1 MAKRR
6 TYHHYFP
13 SKPIVKKEIRC
24 PISDNKVKLIENPDL
39 KKEIYAGQLKL
50 DKKRKIRNVFSAIF
64 VLSLLVIIIYLF
76 LQVDESSVWMFF
88 FYIIPILVIIYSFL
102 EGERKI
108 YIKDGCKYEEI
119 SAYELTAYNEY
130 KKLILLEKEKKQKE
144 EDKKE
149 REQEHKNKETKNN
162 LDNLKKQ
169 SPKLYKKQKLY
180 EEQKENDALEQRKK
194 NRNIE
199 EQYQEIKQEQQKQQ
213 ETENEKNRQYIKNL
227 QERANNPESQN
238 KETKQESEEE
248 IKKDINQLYK
258 EQKEKAYKDF
268 SFLKPTHGNQ
278 SQIRSAIKG
287 YDSQYLNFLLEHQ
300 MPNKDIIYA
309 LECKSYKTNPNYNY
323 EHAYIFTL
331 GTEKKHYIVYENI
344 NDRSTTTILYIL
356 YKTKDNSEEEYY
368 DIIAA
373 MKEYMNSTTFNKR
386 QWFHSRPY
394 IKKNIRGRAIEV
406 KIRLLQHR
414 DFSEWKRNFWDAPFY
429 KKNDINL

>member
-1 MAKRR
+1 
-6 TYHHYFP
+6 
-13 SKPIVKKEIRC
+13 
-24 PISDNKVKLIENPDL
+24 
-39 KKEIYAGQLKL
+39 
-50 DKKRKIRNVFSAIF
+50 
-64 VLSLLVIIIYLF
+64 
-76 LQVDESSVWMFF
+76 
-88 FYIIPILVIIYSFL
+88 
-102 EGERKI
+102 
-108 YIKDGCKYEEI
+108 
-119 SAYELTAYNEY
+119 
-130 KKLILLEKEKKQKE
+130 
-144 EDKKE
+144 
-149 REQEHKNKETKNN
+149 
-162 LDNLKKQ
+162 
-169 SPKLYKKQKLY
+169 
-180 EEQKENDALEQRKK
+180 
-194 NRNIE
+194 
-199 EQYQEIKQEQQKQQ
+199 
-213 ETENEKNRQYIKNL
+213 
-227 QERANNPESQN
+227 
-238 KETKQESEEE
+238 
-248 IKKDINQLYK
+248 
-258 EQKEKAYKDF
+258 
-268 SFLKPTHGNQ
+268 
-278 SQIRSAIKG
+278 
-287 YDSQYLNFLLEHQ
+287 